1 MIDQYDVK
9 RLALVLA
16 LQAEIEGMK
25 AFNAFRAANGEA
37 PGYGESH
44 FEGAAIQLRI
54 LAHCHNDQL

>member
-1 MIDQYDVK
+1 MDQYDVK

-16 LQAEIEGMK
+16 VQAEIEGMK
-25 AFNAFRAANGEA
+25 AFNASRASIGEA

-44 FEGAAIQLRI
+44 FEGKATQLRI

>member
-1 MIDQYDVK
+1 MSEYDVK

-25 AFNAFRAANGEA
+25 AFNASRAAIGEA
-37 PGYGESH
+37 PGYDQSH